1 MLNELSMSMAA
12 GYRRKQLIVAEIAL
26 KEAKEKEGAST
37 GLLTDLLAQAR
48 VEERMEERKPH
59 PGSHDRMDRHR
70 SESDSRV
77 LSGGDVSET

>member
-37 GLLTDLLAQAR
+37 GLLTE
-48 VEERMEERKPH
+48 VEEKMEERKSH

-77 LSGGDVSET
+77 LSAGEVAEV

>member
-37 GLLTDLLAQAR
+37 GLLTE
-48 VEERMEERKPH
+48 VEEKMEERKLH
-59 PGSHDRMDRHR
+59 PGSRDHMDRHR
-70 SESDSRV
+70 PESDSRA
-77 LSGGDVSET
+77 LSAGEVAEA

>member
-37 GLLTDLLAQAR
+37 GLLTE
-48 VEERMEERKPH
+48 VEEKMEERKPH
-59 PGSHDRMDRHR
+59 PGSHDHMDRHR
-70 SESDSRV
+70 PEPDSRV
-77 LSGGDVSET
+77 LSEGDVSEA

>member
-37 GLLTDLLAQAR
+37 GLLTE
-48 VEERMEERKPH
+48 VEETMEERKPH
-59 PGSHDRMDRHR
+59 PGRRDHMDRHR
-70 SESDSRV
+70 PEPDSRV
-77 LSGGDVSET
+77 LSEGDVSEA

>member
-37 GLLTDLLAQAR
+37 GLLTE
-48 VEERMEERKPH
+48 VEEKMEERKLY
-59 PGSHDRMDRHR
+59 PGSIWTTTGL
-70 SESDSRV
+70 SQTLES
-77 LSGGDVSET
+77 